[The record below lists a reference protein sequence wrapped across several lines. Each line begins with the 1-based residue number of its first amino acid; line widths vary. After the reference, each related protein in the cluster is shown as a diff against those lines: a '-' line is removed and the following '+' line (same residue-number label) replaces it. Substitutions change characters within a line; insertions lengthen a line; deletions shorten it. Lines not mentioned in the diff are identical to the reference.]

1 MKTHHS
7 ATRTGQWIITKY
19 RAQAQQVGTQQAAR
33 NLRKQGVPLAVARLV
48 LLGVR

>member
-19 RAQAQQVGTQQAAR
+19 RAQARRVGYQRVAA
-33 NLRKQGVPLAVARLV
+33 NLRKQGVPLAIARLV